1 MYRLSLQIIILLGLA
16 LSLAPLSSSRAED
29 SSARVLG
36 FEKGDWKGI
45 ELSGE
50 QVKTGGKSGLW
61 KDHPVNKS
69 VGSGEIPH
77 DWSDATELSL
87 WIYNAGP
94 KPVPLMVALVSR
106 ADAQGFSYFGY
117 RMTVEREGWN
127 EVRIPISYFQP
138 SGNPAGWQ
146 KIDSVMFAVDGWGM
160 KPSPDAVLYLDGLT
174 LHRAVSKPLSEA
186 GRAELEQIKRQFAEY
201 QQAQWKGGGEM
212 ELQTERIPG
221 WMAALNADGAWL
233 DIDYSGKESGFWR
246 PLTHLSRLK
255 AMALAYTTPGS
266 PRKGDAALSSAIHKA
281 LGNWLRNDY
290 WPGAWWY
297 REIGVPAD
305 LAKIMLLLDPELSP
319 EERAAG
325 IRIVGRAVMDSPPHW
340 GRGVLTGQNRVW
352 VAANALAKG
361 LLASDMALV
370 RCARDVVFDEVVI
383 ASQPGGARPVFK
395 TSGRPG
401 DIDVSTQEGV
411 QPDFSFYQH
420 GPLLQIGN
428 YGMGFAQDTVQ
439 WMTVLRGT
447 SLEASPEKM
456 AVVRGFLLDG
466 LATVVWKGRADISSC
481 GRQIG
486 PQSPAGKGGEVLQL
500 LETAKMMDPGHAAQY
515 QASIERDRA
524 DATAIPAQNRYF
536 WRSDYMVH
544 RRPEYYLST
553 RMNSARVL
561 ATEVVNTEN
570 LSGGYLGD
578 GATFLYLTG
587 REYDDI
593 FPVWDWA
600 RLPGVTAPVTA
611 DKARLKPRNWK
622 VTNDGDFV
630 GGVSD
635 GRYGAAVLTL
645 DRDGVAAKKSWFYFD
660 DEIVCLGAGISS
672 DREPVASSVNQ
683 CLAKGDAVVKAGE
696 ASPEKAAGG
705 VREYNDLKWAW
716 HDGVGY
722 VFPTPQRVSLGVR
735 EQTGAWNLVNG
746 RAKPDPVT
754 ANVFSAWIN
763 HGDKPRDATYG
774 YVLLPGA
781 SAGETE
787 IVAGSPKVHILG
799 NSAQLQAVRHDGL
812 KRTQAVFHQPG
823 VLSFGEGRTI
833 AVDQPCVIML
843 DEEGGRL
850 AIADPTQ
857 LLREITVSLDG
868 RAEKLTLPAGAMAGS
883 TLAVAL
889 P

>member
-1 MYRLSLQIIILLGLA
+1 MYRLPLPVTVLLGLA
-16 LSLAPLSSSRAED
+16 LGLASLSSVRAAD
-29 SSARVLG
+29 SSAVVLG
-36 FEKGDWKGI
+36 FDQGDWKGI

-61 KDHPVNKS
+61 KDHLVNKS
-69 VGSGEIPH
+69 VGSGNIPH
-77 DWSDATELSL
+77 DWSDAEELSL
-87 WIYNAGP
+87 WIYNAGQ
-94 KPVPLMVALVSR
+94 KPVPLMIVLVSR
-106 ADAQGFSYFGY
+106 ADPQGFSYFGY
-117 RMTVEREGWN
+117 RVTVEREGWN

-138 SGNPAGWQ
+138 SGNPAGWH
-146 KIDSVMFAVDGWGM
+146 KIDSMMFTVDGWGM

-174 LHRAVSKPLSEA
+174 LHRAVANPLSAAEQ
-186 GRAELEQIKRQFAEY
+186 AELDQIKRQFAGY
-201 QQAQWKGGGEM
+201 QQAQWKGSGEM
-212 ELQTERIPG
+212 ERQRERVPE
-221 WMAALNADGAWL
+221 WMAALNAEGAWP
-233 DIDYSGKESGFWR
+233 DIDYASKTGGFWQ
-246 PLTHLSRLK
+246 PLTHLARLE
-255 AMALAYTTPGS
+255 AMALAYTMPGS
-266 PRKGDAALSSAIHKA
+266 PLKGDAALSAAIHKA

-290 WPGAWWY
+290 WSSAWWY

-305 LAKIMLLLDPELSP
+305 LAKILLLMDEELTP
-319 EERAAG
+319 EERSAG

-370 RCARDVVFDEVVI
+370 RRARDVVFEEVVI
-383 ASQPGGARPVFK
+383 ASQPGGTRPVFK

-420 GPLLQIGN
+420 GPLLQLGN

-447 SLEASPEKM
+447 SLAASPEKM
-456 AVVRGFLLDG
+456 AVVRGYLLNG
-466 LATVVWKGRADISSC
+466 LATVVWKGNVDISSC

-486 PQSPAGKGGEVLQL
+486 PRSPAGKGGEVLLL
-500 LETAKMMDPGHAAQY
+500 LETAKTMDPGHTAQY
-515 QASIERDRA
+515 QAAIERDRL
-524 DATAIPAQNRYF
+524 DAAAIPAQSTYF

-544 RRPEYYLST
+544 RRPRYYAST

-611 DKARLKPRNWK
+611 DKARLKPKNWK
-622 VTNDGDFV
+622 VTNDSDFV

-635 GRYGAAVLTL
+635 GGYGAAVLTL
-645 DRDGVAAKKSWFYFD
+645 NRDGVKAKKSWFYFD
-660 DEIVCLGAGISS
+660 DEIVGLGAGISS

-683 CLAKGDAVVKAGE
+683 CLAKGDVMVAAG
-696 ASPEKAAGG
+696 AAKPEKAGVG
-705 VREYNDLKWAW
+705 VREYPDLKWAW

-722 VFPTPQRVSLGVR
+722 VFPSPQRVSLGFQ

-754 ANVFSAWIN
+754 AEVFSAWIH
-763 HGDKPRDATYG
+763 HGDKPRDATYA

-781 SAGETE
+781 SREQTE
-787 IVAGSPKVHILG
+787 AMVASPTVQILQ
-799 NSAQLQAVRHDGL
+799 NTRELQAVRHAGR

-823 VLSFGEGRTI
+823 ALSFGEGRVI
-833 AVDQPCVIML
+833 AVDQPCVLML
-843 DEEGGRL
+843 DESGGRL

-857 LLREITVSLDG
+857 LLKEIAVTLDG
-868 RAEKLTLPAGAMAGS
+868 KATKIALPAGAMAGA
-883 TLAVAL
+883 TLTVAL